1 MSIQIPPSCQSLL
14 QAMVGYDS
22 INAGIS
28 GQPDAELA
36 LAQYL
41 EGLAQGLGLTTQR
54 LPMGGQSF
62 NLLLSHQVATNAP
75 WLLFESH
82 LDTVGVEGM
91 SIDPFAG
98 EIKAG
103 RLYGRGACDTKGTG
117 AAMLWALKEYLA
129 GSSQPNN
136 IALLYTLDEE
146 GLKAGIRAFAR
157 EHLPTLRWRP
167 AGAIIGEPTQLKL
180 IVAHNGV
187 VRWRIRTHGRAAHSS
202 DPGQGRSA
210 ISMMVKVIQALEA
223 RYIPTLTTTHP
234 LTGKAQG
241 SINVIRG
248 GSHINIIPDQCEI
261 QVDRRIVPGEDPEQV
276 LPTVERLLDELRQ
289 ADDQL
294 RVSQA
299 EPDIVDYPLDP
310 RGSEQFANFVG
321 RVLERMGLPA
331 GPLGVGYGT
340 NGSNL
345 GRIGIPTVV
354 LGPGDI
360 AQAHTRDEWLD
371 LEQLRQGVSVY
382 HQLMCSPFRRD

>member
-1 MSIQIPPSCQSLL
+1 MPTQIPPSCESLL

-41 EGLAQGLGLTTQR
+41 EGLAQGLGLATQR

-62 NLLLSHQVATNAP
+62 NLLLSHQVATDAP

-91 SIDPFAG
+91 TVDPFAG
-98 EIKAG
+98 EIKEG

-117 AAMLWALKEYLA
+117 AAMLWALKEYIA

-157 EHLPTLRWRP
+157 EHSPTLRWRP

-210 ISMMVKVIQALEA
+210 ISMMVKVIQALESH
-223 RYIPTLTTTHP
+223 YIPTLTTTHP

-276 LPTVERLLDELRQ
+276 LPTVERFLDELRQ

-294 RVSQA
+294 QVSQA
-299 EPDIVDYPLDP
+299 EPDIIDYPLDP
-310 RGSEQFANFVG
+310 RGSEQFAGFVG
-321 RVLERMGLPA
+321 RVLNHMGLPA
-331 GPLGVGYGT
+331 DPLGVGYGT